1 MVRHQ
6 LWLRLVI
13 IVFWKFVCFY
23 VFWFG
28 WHLSPFVRQSAC
40 IGLCSQLTNNCHNP
54 SPSPKSKVQVKSPSL
69 KSTVKTLN
77 SRTWTW
83 SDSILL
89 CHHHWIVNKSSP
101 TLILFIKVLK
111 FPKRYQG
118 LTPAVCLTN
127 YQNTHFPFTVK
138 VMWTFL

>member
-1 MVRHQ
+1 M
-6 LWLRLVI
+6 
-13 IVFWKFVCFY
+13 
-23 VFWFG
+23 
-28 WHLSPFVRQSAC
+28 SPFVRQSAC

-54 SPSPKSKVQVKSPSL
+54 SPSPKSNAKVQFPSPKSQVPVKSPSL
-69 KSTVKTLN
+69 KSKVKTLN

-83 SDSILL
+83 SYSILL
-89 CHHHWIVNKSSP
+89 CHHHWIVTKSSP
-101 TLILFIKVLK
+101 TLVLFIKVLK